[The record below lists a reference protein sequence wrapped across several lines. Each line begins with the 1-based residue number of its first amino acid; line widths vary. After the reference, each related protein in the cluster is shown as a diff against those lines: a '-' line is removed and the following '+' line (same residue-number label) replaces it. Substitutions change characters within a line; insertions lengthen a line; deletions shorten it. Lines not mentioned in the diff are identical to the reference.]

1 MMWREAAGFVGQGAV
16 SSFLSF
22 GGGDAY
28 LSIADGLFVP
38 EYISESDFYNHLVVI
53 VNVLPGSI
61 LCKTLAGIGYLCGE
75 AVVGT
80 IAGGFAF
87 AVAGFACSVACSC
100 FVFYLVYHLYDRL
113 EGCAVLR

>member
-38 EYISESDFYNHLVVI
+38 EYIS
-53 VNVLPGSI
+53 
-61 LCKTLAGIGYLCGE
+61 
-75 AVVGT
+75 
-80 IAGGFAF
+80 
-87 AVAGFACSVACSC
+87 
-100 FVFYLVYHLYDRL
+100 
-113 EGCAVLR
+113 